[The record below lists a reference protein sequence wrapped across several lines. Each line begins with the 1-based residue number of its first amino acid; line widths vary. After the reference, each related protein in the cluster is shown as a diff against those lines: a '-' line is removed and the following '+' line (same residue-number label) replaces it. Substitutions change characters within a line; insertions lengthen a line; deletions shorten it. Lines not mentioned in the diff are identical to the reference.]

1 MIIMPLKNKSMALIR
16 IRRTP
21 YSSLESF
28 MKDLFYKNE
37 ELSGKAIKLLTMI
50 YLKELKSSDWK
61 SIITELFNVNEPTS
75 NDELI
80 VSEALSK
87 KGIYKEEV
95 KSRIKLRL
103 LHNELLNSS
112 DERVVN
118 AVKRINEWNSAVT
131 SYYSIINK
139 LRAVGLIEKQEG
151 VYKKSSK
158 FSNRLNQIL
167 SMLEGFN
174 DELRGSND

>member
-1 MIIMPLKNKSMALIR
+1 MPLKNKSMALIR

-37 ELSGKAIKLLTMI
+37 ELSSKAMKLLTLI
-50 YLKELKSSDWK
+50 YSDGLKSSDWK
-61 SIITELFNVNEPTS
+61 LIIRELFNVSEPTKS
-75 NDELI
+75 DELI
-80 VSEALSK
+80 ISEALSK
-87 KGIYKEEV
+87 KGVYKEEV

-103 LHNELLNSS
+103 LHNELLNSG
-112 DERVVN
+112 DEEVIN

-131 SYYSIINK
+131 AYYSIINK

-151 VYKKSSK
+151 VYKKSTK
-158 FSNRLNQIL
+158 FNNRLNQIL

-174 DELRGSND
+174 NELRKSDD